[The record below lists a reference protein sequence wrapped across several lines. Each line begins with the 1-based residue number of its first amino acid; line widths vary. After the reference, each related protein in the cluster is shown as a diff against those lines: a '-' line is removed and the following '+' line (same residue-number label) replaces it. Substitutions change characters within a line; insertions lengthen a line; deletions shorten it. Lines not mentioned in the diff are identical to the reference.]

1 MCGIAVIT
9 GESRKNEIEKMI
21 KLMKHR
27 GPDDNGVFIGKRAA
41 IGHTRLSIIDLRKGR
56 QPIFN
61 EAGDKCII
69 ANGEIYN
76 YKKLQNKLKSKH
88 TFKTESDT
96 EIILHLYEEYGNKC
110 VEYLEGMYAFAIYDD
125 GKVFVAR
132 DRIGI
137 KPLYYGEWNGK
148 LCFASE
154 LKALKE
160 CKDIKVFPPGCT
172 YSTNEGIQKYY
183 SFPKMNSGDEIHDEE
198 LLLSKI
204 YRELEKA
211 VIKRMISDVPVGVLL
226 SGGLDSSI
234 IAYIMKKHN
243 KNLYSF
249 AAGFENSPDLISA
262 RRAAEFLGT
271 KHHEYVY
278 NLEEMLE
285 VLPDVIYHLE
295 SFDAPLVR
303 SSIPGYFVSK
313 LASRFVKVVL
323 TGEGADE
330 LFSGYHYLKKFDV
343 EHINSEL
350 LRITANLHQSNL
362 QRTDRMTMAHSVE
375 GRVPFL
381 DPNFIKLAFS
391 ISPLQKLPDK
401 ENKGKLLLRKSFIGC
416 LPDEILWRVKEKFS
430 VGAGSS
436 DALKEH
442 AERIITEEE
451 YFSERVVSSVDI
463 RGKEELYYYRIFKE
477 YFGYV
482 NPENVLGRTMD
493 YDL

>member
-9 GESRKNEIEKMI
+9 GKVRKNEIEKMI
-21 KLMKHR
+21 NVMKHR
-27 GPDDNGVFIGKRAA
+27 GPDENGVFVGKSAA
-41 IGHTRLSIIDLRKGR
+41 LGHVRLSIIGLEKGR

-76 YKKLQNKLKSKH
+76 YKKLYKKLQNKH
-88 TFKTESDT
+88 TFKTDSDT
-96 EIILHLYEEYGNKC
+96 EIILHLYEEYGKKC
-110 VEYLEGMYAFAIYDD
+110 VEYLEGMFAFAIMDS
-125 GKVFVAR
+125 GKVFIAR

-137 KPLYYGEWNGK
+137 KPLYYGQRNGSFY
-148 LCFASE
+148 FASE
-154 LKALKE
+154 LKALRE
-160 CKDIKVFPPGCT
+160 CNEINIFPPGST
-172 YSTNEGIQKYY
+172 YFTNDGFKKYY
-183 SFPKMNSGDEIHDEE
+183 NFPKLNSGDKIQDEE
-198 LLLSKI
+198 ELLSKI
-204 YRELEKA
+204 YSELEKA
-211 VIKRMISDVPVGVLL
+211 VRKRMVSDVPVGVFL

-234 IAYIMKKHN
+234 IAYIMKKHS
-243 KNLYSF
+243 KNLHSF
-249 AAGFENSPDLISA
+249 AAGFENSPDILSA

-271 KHHEYVY
+271 EHHEYIY
-278 NLEEMLE
+278 NLDEMLE

-303 SSIPGYFVSK
+303 SSIPGYFVAK

-343 EHINSEL
+343 KHINSEL
-350 LRITANLHQSNL
+350 MRITANLHQSNL

-381 DPNFIKLAFS
+381 DPNFIRLAFS
-391 ISPLQKLPDK
+391 IPPVQKLPDK
-401 ENKGKLLLRKSFIGC
+401 ENTGKLLLRKSFKGC
-416 LPDEILWRVKEKFS
+416 LPDEILWRAKEKFS
-430 VGAGSS
+430 AGAGSS
-436 DALKEH
+436 FAIKKYADRIISYEEFFN
-442 AERIITEEE
+442 ERI
-451 YFSERVVSSVDI
+451 VSSVDI
-463 RGKEELYYYRIFKE
+463 RTREELYYYRLFKK

-482 NPENVLGRTMD
+482 NPENVLGRTLD